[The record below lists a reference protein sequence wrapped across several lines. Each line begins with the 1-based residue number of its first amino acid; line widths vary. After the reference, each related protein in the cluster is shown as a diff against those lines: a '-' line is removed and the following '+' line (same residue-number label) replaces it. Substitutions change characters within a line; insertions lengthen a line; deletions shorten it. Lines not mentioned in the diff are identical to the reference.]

1 MQYRGTDVERDGN
14 SLLAFHYLLHP
25 YNTSL
30 VTCCDA
36 EGQANIIAIAW
47 LIPVSAQPPLVGMS
61 IRPSRYSYGLIQAT
75 GEFVINVAP
84 YEIARQVLFCGR
96 RSGRNVDKFAATGLT
111 AGPARLVQPPVIAE
125 CVAHLECRVVQDVE
139 AGDHRLVVAEV
150 LAAYARPGVLADDN
164 LYDLDRVRSLL
175 HLGRNRF
182 TSTHTQSVEPT
193 LELGSKEA
201 G

>member
-1 MQYRGTDVERDGN
+1 MKHRGTDVERDGN

-25 YNTSL
+25 YHTSL

-47 LIPVSAQPPLVGMS
+47 LIPVSVQPPLVCMS

-84 YEIARQVLFCGR
+84 YEIAQQVLFCGR

-111 AGPARLVQPPVIAE
+111 AGPARLVQPPIIAE

-139 AGDHRLVVAEV
+139 IGDHRLVVAEV
-150 LAAYARPGVLADDN
+150 LVAYARPGVLDDDN
-164 LYDLDRVRSLL
+164 LYDLARVNPLL

-182 TSTHTQSVEPT
+182 TSTRAQSGEPT
-193 LELGSKEA
+193 LELDRKEA
-201 G
+201 S